1 MRTER
6 RKGNQAN
13 PQDKANYL
21 VIAGLFVTAW
31 VLLLK
36 VWPEPHIPVVFNAV
50 CFILGIFGNYLT
62 GRTHNAQQSDAG
74 VNAGTVEH
82 MTVRPDA
89 SQSEYREEMRKG
101 DTEELTLDKRRRLGI
116 P

>member
-1 MRTER
+1 MAVRER
-6 RKGNQAN
+6 RRGNQAN

-21 VIAGLFVTAW
+21 VITGLFVTAW

-82 MTVRPDA
+82 MTVRPEPA
-89 SQSEYREEMRKG
+89 EFPPIRRSGTQEYTEDTRRE
-101 DTEELTLDKRRRLGI
+101 LGLI
-116 P
+116 K